1 MICWTV
7 VINVTNLA
15 RVLNAGGVREDEP
28 QKKKSSSQTK
38 FMVMYSWELDP

>member
-28 QKKKSSSQTK
+28 QKKKKTSQTK